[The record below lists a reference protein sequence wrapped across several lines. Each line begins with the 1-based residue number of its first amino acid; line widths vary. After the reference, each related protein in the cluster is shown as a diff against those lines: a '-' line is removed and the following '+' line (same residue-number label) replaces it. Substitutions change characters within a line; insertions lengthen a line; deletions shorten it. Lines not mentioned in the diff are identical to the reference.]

1 MTTNFEDL
9 ECWQRCNELKLF
21 VKENILRKLP
31 ASEKFQ
37 LYSQILR
44 ASRSTTANIAEGWG
58 RYHYKENIKFLL
70 NSRGSVSELLD
81 HSIEACDCNY
91 INKETLDELRTRI
104 STCIRLINGYIRFLK
119 NQPNSSSNPHSTN

>member
-58 RYHYKENIKFLL
+58 RNYYKENIKFLL
-70 NSRGSVSELLD
+70 NTRGSVAEILD
-81 HSIEACDCNY
+81 HSLEARSWGY
-91 INKETLDELRTRI
+91 INEETLGEIRIKTTR
-104 STCIRLINGYIRFLK
+104 CIQIINGYIRYLRK
-119 NQPNSSSNPHSTN
+119 ENEK